1 MLKPGPAHLAQ
12 EPVTAKIV
20 HCSATGR
27 SCKIE
32 LDDGE
37 IKALNLLK
45 HEYTVLKEEEEPA
58 MEEAKADEEDASSSD
73 AEGEEPVENGAA
85 EAQNGTDGSASD
97 GASDDDQGIEED
109 GSDSDGNEANG
120 SDSDGLDSDGL
131 ASDAFDSDSE
141 ADTEELV
148 PELDCLTK
156 AQAAPLEAFE
166 GAAEPTAFLQA
177 SAALAALARAAARSL
192 YGVQA
197 KTMPQALPELYVDG
211 FDPEQ
216 IWLQLDMLGA
226 PALKHVRR
234 LLRKLHD
241 KEDSLTLLT
250 AQNEEALDELLGLAS
265 EEEGS
270 EDEEDEEGSDGSDDS
285 DAEAAGSLRDL
296 DYDAMLNG
304 GDDAQQAKQ
313 ASAASK
319 KKSAPRAL
327 AAVEDGYLKLD
338 EMEAFLED
346 AERAAAEEEAD
357 EEEEEDEEP
366 RARAKAGKKGAQ
378 ARGGLAE
385 GLVLATDDLYDAGR
399 PGDLEQ
405 AAEAMYQDFF
415 GPRRGGRPAARYED
429 ADFEGEAAPEA
440 EEAEEA
446 DGASSG
452 EEDDALDERMEPVDE
467 EEEEEEEDGDN
478 LDEFDDEAADASD
491 DNDEEE
497 PLDAVD
503 ESDEEDAAAG
513 YVRGAAAEAPTR
525 LSTHEQQQLKLA
537 ERIRTL
543 EQEAL
548 AARDWFLRGEI
559 DARKRPK
566 NSALEIDM
574 DFETTVAPPPAPS
587 EEATSTLEERIKG
600 RIRELRFDDVVRV
613 APPPPPRAERP
624 EIDDRKSGKGLAEL
638 YAEDY
643 QRQVMGVVEDR
654 DEPVR
659 AQARRLFAALA
670 GTLDALSHAHFRPAP
685 VAAEA
690 GAPDADAPAILM
702 EEVAPQLV
710 SEASRRAPEEVHAA
724 GKKETAPAESEL
736 EREERR
742 RRRAQRKRASK
753 KRTAQREA
761 ERVARAVSAGGAAPV
776 LGRKSEQATLL
787 GGKKVRKR
795 GVWGRC
801 LARFGVPT
809 PELSEMHGDAA
820 SLHSERVHITST
832 HQQSQST
839 LHLQGKRKATG
850 APPAAAQPKRGHF
863 TKSAAVFGNLQAM
876 QERGGHKTAKPA
888 ADGPSAKQLRL

>member
-1 MLKPGPAHLAQ
+1 MLDIGTRVKIVLEDGE
-12 EPVTAKIV
+12 EPVTAKVV

-32 LDDGE
+32 LDNGE
-37 IKALNLLK
+37 IKAVNLLK
-45 HEYTVLKEEEEPA
+45 HEYTVLEEEEEPA

-73 AEGEEPVENGAA
+73 AEEEEPVENGAA
-85 EAQNGTDGSASD
+85 EAQNGAGDSASD
-97 GASDDDQGIEED
+97 GASEDDGGTEED

-120 SDSDGLDSDGL
+120 NDSDGLDSDGL

-148 PELDCLTK
+148 PELDCLTE

-177 SAALAALARAAARSL
+177 SEALAALARAAARSL

-270 EDEEDEEGSDGSDDS
+270 EVEEDEEGSDGSDDS

-313 ASAASK
+313 AKQAPK

-346 AERAAAEEEAD
+346 AERAAAEEEVD
-357 EEEEEDEEP
+357 EDEEDEEP

-429 ADFEGEAAPEA
+429 ADFEGEAAPE
-440 EEAEEA
+440 EAEGE
-446 DGASSG
+446 GASSG
-452 EEDDALDERMEPVDE
+452 EEDDALDERMEPAEE
-467 EEEEEEEDGDN
+467 EEEEEEEDGDDD
-478 LDEFDDEAADASD
+478 LDEDDKAAGSSD

-497 PLDAVD
+497 ALDAVD

-670 GTLDALSHAHFRPAP
+670 GKLDALSHAHFRPAP

-787 GGKKVRKR
+787 GGKK
-795 GVWGRC
+795 
-801 LARFGVPT
+801 
-809 PELSEMHGDAA
+809 
-820 SLHSERVHITST
+820 
-832 HQQSQST
+832 
-839 LHLQGKRKATG
+839 GKRKATG

-876 QERGGHKTAKPA
+876 QERGGHKAAKPA